1 MGKYDNFWDDS
12 QGIAA
17 STPAK
22 GAATRATVSKALATT
37 QNALLRSPEIAKS
50 GKYDKFW
57 DEAQDI
63 ASGKPKEQGGILGSI
78 GGAIAGVGKLGLDA
92 LAVPEQIV
100 ASGLKELSDVS
111 KGDASVKD
119 FFKQA
124 TTKGYRMS
132 TWNSANTGS
141 KWLDTALNLGQDIL
155 TDPLMWTG
163 FGAAGL
169 AAKGGRTGLAVLAG
183 ETNAAR
189 VAKGLPELF
198 AAKDINQL
206 GRLGQYAK
214 LSKEQ
219 QAALNIQ
226 RGLRYQFGAQNLVFK
241 PETVAGKVSAETAKI
256 IGGGVSRGRAMLGD
270 VILNNRVANMVTPK
284 SMRVLGN
291 LGRKGS
297 DVNNV
302 LQRVAAHSSGTY
314 ERTAQQLFYELEAG
328 KGKVLADELLNSP
341 YRGTVY
347 QVMDGTRA
355 ATDPAEQALADALGM
370 YRDSTH
376 ATANDVVREFNMRRG
391 ANASTINK
399 IDNYGVPRSLTDEAG
414 RWVNSPEGAAS
425 KSASQIAGLTGLTK
439 QEFVGGPTITRM
451 RTLGVRDD
459 AGNLIQDTF
468 LGKQLV
474 DGSIDDVNRISEEVL
489 GFKWFE
495 TDAAKLMQDYT
506 QSASKFAGRVA
517 FVDRMLDFGPQVID
531 RLLYKIIPT
540 DGIEDVRKAILA
552 QGAARQGIS
561 DALDVLEAK
570 GLSILD
576 GTLANAE
583 RELAAGTRRSAD
595 IISARRSIQRK
606 IVTVDKAIA
615 RAEARAAG
623 TTGAIRES
631 YEVILGP
638 LRDRANAL
646 RAAMSSEQQIIEAS
660 IDVLA
665 PIHMKLLPNTP
676 VPTTVDEIVANIR
689 NFNET
694 RIANVAKDVAEGKVP
709 KTVLSGAKGQQTKV
723 ENVIA
728 KTVDDAI
735 DAVDNLKL
743 PSGEKYD
750 YGEAIN
756 GLVKTNKEIADL
768 EKNLADEISAEV
780 SKFAE
785 KPIQKRTEL
794 VTALDNNT
802 VLKLEQT
809 QWEKTVRPQLEA
821 SIDELKQLRYAN
833 KVARGADA
841 KQAEVSLETILR
853 KGYGVGGSTTPI
865 PNGVEQ
871 ATEYA
876 ARMGRV
882 YQDIPETT
890 LVNPDLQKRLA
901 DAYAALPDGPPA
913 VGSESYIAYEAF
925 RAEIKQQYKY
935 LTEELGI
942 KVEIMPSGV
951 DPYRDAAEMVQDV
964 LVNKRLKIYSD
975 YSDHPMLRID
985 PETGIHENHMLR
997 AVHDYFGHIA
1007 GGSRFDRNGEE
1018 LAFLRH
1024 MQMFSDDAGKAA
1036 TVELRGQNAYLIRN
1050 GDFPP
1055 QKAHIMDASFSEP
1068 NPIMSD
1074 FVAKA
1079 TAGEGASVDV
1089 TGREL
1094 FPDKG
1099 FVVSRG
1105 GKFEAGIN
1113 QSELTYG
1120 SDLVDKLIAPFISNR
1135 AVADELLL
1143 PNRWLGT
1150 WYDEAS
1156 GTYWVGVSEIYPTE
1170 KAAYDAMIKNKQI
1183 AAYDI
1188 ASGADLEASVI
1199 IADKVA
1205 AGKRLTPIEKEYS
1218 DAIKQKIVTASERTS
1233 GGASA
1238 TGAELGGRVTGDN
1251 IATQGAVGQATN
1263 GFQGKSQGDLAD
1275 ELANLGQGR
1284 KPLIS
1289 DVRSSRNA
1297 NLENL
1302 AGRIRVSQGMTAE
1315 WLDRTDKLFA
1325 QINDPNILDDAQ
1337 RQAWDKVVVSN
1348 QANEKALAQV
1358 EGKLGL
1364 NTQINK
1370 LLSPPSGSFYYDELP
1385 SSFYGNIVK
1394 DVKDGWVAI
1403 ENLGVQMPKELSDLL
1418 FSRIDT
1424 LGTKVG
1430 QNKFFQFFRQWNQF
1444 FRVTAMLSP
1453 GFIVRNAYTGAFNN
1467 FVAGGTIEDTVQA
1480 IRFATVLQRRGLDA
1494 ALDSIPEM
1502 ARADVELAY
1511 RGVIASGGG
1520 QTLDIIQ
1527 PMVDSAKTNRMMN
1540 TRLVKAWST
1549 SNENLEIGLRMS
1561 MALRGVKNGLD
1572 LDQVGAMVTRYHFNY
1587 QDLSKLD
1594 EYAKL
1599 FVPFWTFAS
1608 KNIGLQFANQFAR
1621 PSMYLGYE
1629 KLKDSMPVDE
1639 NLILPE
1645 WLARREPLGLTS
1657 GVVLNPDLP
1666 QVDMADQLRNFS
1678 DPLRLLGQ
1686 AYPQYRLIPELA
1698 GNRMFNT
1705 GIPFSQKLQPV
1716 RGPADY
1722 PSALLGMLT
1731 GQTVDTA
1738 EGKALTSKG
1747 AYVLP
1752 QAIPLLG
1759 TLQRLLPQLGG
1770 QAKYTERQGSSI
1782 AGFLGAPVRGVS
1794 AEEQER
1800 ALTGRE
1806 ISLQRLIDELQRR
1819 GYVGQ

>member
-1 MGKYDNFWDDS
+1 MGKYDNFWDN
-12 QGIAA
+12 QQLGNTPA
-17 STPAK
+17 PAK
-22 GAATRATVSKALATT
+22 GAATSATVSKALATT
-37 QNALLRSPEIAKS
+37 QNALLRSPEIAKA
-50 GKYDKFW
+50 GKYDQFW

-63 ASGKPKEQGGILGSI
+63 ASGKPKEQGGILGAVT
-78 GGAIAGVGKLGLDA
+78 GAVVGVGKLGLDA

-132 TWNSANTGS
+132 TWNSANTGV
-141 KWLDTALNLGQDIL
+141 KWLDTALNLGQDII

-169 AAKGGRTGLAVLAG
+169 AGKGGRTGLAVLAG

-198 AAKDINQL
+198 TAKDINQL
-206 GRLGQYAK
+206 GRLGQYAT
-214 LSKEQ
+214 LNKEQ

-241 PETVAGKVSAETAKI
+241 PETVAGKVSAETAKV

-284 SMRVLGN
+284 SMRILGN

-328 KGKVLADELLNSP
+328 KGKVLADEILNSP
-341 YRGTVY
+341 YRATVY

-355 ATDPAEQALADALGM
+355 ATDPAEQALADALAM

-425 KSASQIAGLTGLTK
+425 KSASQIAGLTDLTK
-439 QEFVGGPTITRM
+439 QEFIGGPTITRM

-468 LGKQLV
+468 LGVKLV

-531 RLLYKIIPT
+531 RMLYKIIPT
-540 DGIEDVRKAILA
+540 DGIEDVRKAIMA

-561 DALDVLEAK
+561 DALDVLDAK

-583 RELAAGTRRSAD
+583 RELAAGVARRPE
-595 IISARRSIQRK
+595 IMSARRSIQRK
-606 IVTVDKAIA
+606 IKTVDAAIA

-638 LRDRANAL
+638 LRDRADAL

-694 RIANVAKDVAEGKVP
+694 RVANVAKDVAEGKVP
-709 KTVLSGAKGQQTKV
+709 KTVLTSLKGQNTKTEKLITKTIDDATDAISGLTLPQAKATSPINWEGLADVPEELEGYLGTEAIQSLEDWILEVKYPKKWLDEVAGPDFQFDEHYQVLQERLKDAGVPEVVTITRQGTPVAKG
-723 ENVIA
+723 NVRNGS
-728 KTVDDAI
+728 AI
-735 DAVDNLKL
+735 DGWVGGGDNKYGYGVDKKIFVSDVPRENIVGFGQMEE
-743 PSGEKYD
+743 GEIFYRTEGVTTREYASAKEYKASADYKAGDAQPYD
-750 YGEAIN
+750 YGVAIN
-756 GLVKTNKEIADL
+756 ELQKTSKEIAGL
-768 EKNLADEISAEV
+768 EKKLADEISAET
-780 SKFAE
+780 SKFTE
-785 KPIQKRTEL
+785 KPLQKRTEL

-802 VLKLEQT
+802 AMKLEQD

-821 SIDELKQLRYAN
+821 SIDELRTIKGTAD
-833 KVARGADA
+833 VATM
-841 KQAEVSLETILR
+841 KFNEVSAETFDEAIGKARAKIKNGRPVGLTVYQYPLEEYKTMRTFLSEDGLTGYAIKADGDFVSLFNVGAKGAGEQAILDGIWVNGALKLDAFAQVTDDYP
-853 KGYGVGGSTTPI
+853 KGFLNTKYEDFGFEEVSRDKWDAQYAPDGWDEGIDGTPDVVYMKVKEGTLRNVESTTRTSGTKSSASTSTVSGTAP
-865 PNGVEQ
+865 
-871 ATEYA
+871 
-876 ARMGRV
+876 
-882 YQDIPETT
+882 TT
-890 LVNPDLQKRLA
+890 GKG
-901 DAYAALPDGPPA
+901 LPDGVQGR
-913 VGSESYIAYEAF
+913 VG
-925 RAEIKQQYKY
+925 
-935 LTEELGI
+935 
-942 KVEIMPSGV
+942 
-951 DPYRDAAEMVQDV
+951 
-964 LVNKRLKIYSD
+964 
-975 YSDHPMLRID
+975 
-985 PETGIHENHMLR
+985 TGTT
-997 AVHDYFGHIA
+997 D
-1007 GGSRFDRNGEE
+1007 
-1018 LAFLRH
+1018 
-1024 MQMFSDDAGKAA
+1024 A
-1036 TVELRGQNAYLIRN
+1036 TVPSTG
-1050 GDFPP
+1050 
-1055 QKAHIMDASFSEP
+1055 
-1068 NPIMSD
+1068 
-1074 FVAKA
+1074 AK
-1079 TAGEGASVDV
+1079 
-1089 TGREL
+1089 GR
-1094 FPDKG
+1094 
-1099 FVVSRG
+1099 R
-1105 GKFEAGIN
+1105 
-1113 QSELTYG
+1113 
-1120 SDLVDKLIAPFISNR
+1120 
-1135 AVADELLL
+1135 
-1143 PNRWLGT
+1143 
-1150 WYDEAS
+1150 
-1156 GTYWVGVSEIYPTE
+1156 
-1170 KAAYDAMIKNKQI
+1170 
-1183 AAYDI
+1183 
-1188 ASGADLEASVI
+1188 
-1199 IADKVA
+1199 IADQ
-1205 AGKRLTPIEKEYS
+1205 Y
-1218 DAIKQKIVTASERTS
+1218 TS
-1233 GGASA
+1233 
-1238 TGAELGGRVTGDN
+1238 
-1251 IATQGAVGQATN
+1251 
-1263 GFQGKSQGDLAD
+1263 
-1275 ELANLGQGR
+1275 
-1284 KPLIS
+1284 
-1289 DVRSSRNA
+1289 
-1297 NLENL
+1297 
-1302 AGRIRVSQGMTAE
+1302 E
-1315 WLDRTDKLFA
+1315 WLNRTDKIFA

-1337 RQAWDKVVVSN
+1337 RQAWDKVVTLN
-1348 QANEKALAQV
+1348 QAGEKSLAEV
-1358 EGKLGL
+1358 EGKLGF
-1364 NTQINK
+1364 NTQINQ

-1385 SSFYGNIVK
+1385 PSFYGNIVK
-1394 DVKDGWVAI
+1394 DVRDGWVAI
-1403 ENLGVQMPKELSDLL
+1403 ENLGVQMPKELSDML
-1418 FSRIDT
+1418 FSKIDT
-1424 LGTKVG
+1424 LGTKAG

-1527 PMVDSAKTNRMMN
+1527 PMVDTAKTNRLMN
-1540 TRLVKAWST
+1540 NRVVKAWST

-1572 LDQVGAMVTRYHFNY
+1572 LDQIGAMVTRYHFNY

-1608 KNIGLQFANQFAR
+1608 KNIGLQFANQFSR

-1731 GQTVDTA
+1731 GQTVDTP
-1738 EGKALTSKG
+1738 EGKALTAKG

-1759 TLQRLLPQLGG
+1759 TLQRLLPSLGG
-1770 QAKYTERQGSSI
+1770 QAKYAERQGSSW
-1782 AGFLGAPVRGVS
+1782 AGFLGAPIRGVS

-1800 ALTGRE
+1800 TLTGRE
-1806 ISLQRLIDELQRR
+1806 IALQKLIDDLQRR

>member
-1 MGKYDNFWDDS
+1 MGKYDNFWDDAQS
-12 QGIAA
+12 ITA

-22 GAATRATVSKALATT
+22 GAATRTTVSKALATT
-37 QNALLRSPEIAKS
+37 QNALLRSPEVAKA

-78 GGAIAGVGKLGLDA
+78 GGAITGVGKLGLEA
-92 LAVPEQIV
+92 LSVGGQITG
-100 ASGLKELSDVS
+100 SLGKEFSDLT
-111 KGDASVKD
+111 KGQAPSAKD
-119 FFKQA
+119 FVKQA
-124 TTKGYRMS
+124 TTKGYRFS
-132 TWNSANTGS
+132 SWNSANTGS

-155 TDPLMWTG
+155 TDPLTYVS

-169 AAKGGRTGLAVLAG
+169 AGKGGRTGLAVLAG

-226 RGLRYQFGAQNLVFK
+226 RGLRYQFGSQNLIFN
-241 PETVAGKVSAETAKI
+241 PEGIAGKVSAETAKV
-256 IGGGVSRGRAMLGD
+256 IGGGVSRGRAMIGD
-270 VILNNRVANMVTPK
+270 VVLNNRVANIVTPK
-284 SMRVLGN
+284 SMRILGN
-291 LGRKGS
+291 LGRKDS
-297 DVNNV
+297 DVNTV
-302 LQRVAAHSSGTY
+302 LQRVASHSSGTY
-314 ERTAQQLFYELEAG
+314 EKTAQQLFYELEAG
-328 KGKVLADELLNSP
+328 KGKVLADEILNSP

-355 ATDPAEQALADALGM
+355 ATDQTEQALADALGM
-370 YRDSTH
+370 YRDGTH
-376 ATANDVVREFNMRRG
+376 ATANDVVREFNIRRG
-391 ANASTINK
+391 ANASEIAK
-399 IDNYGVPRSLTDEAG
+399 IDNYGVPRSLTDEAS
-414 RWVNSPEGAAS
+414 RWANSPEGAAS

-468 LGKQLV
+468 LGKKLV

-517 FVDRMLDFGPQVID
+517 FIDRMLDFGPQVVD
-531 RLLYKIIPT
+531 RMLYKIIPYE
-540 DGIEDVRKAILA
+540 GVEDVRKAILA
-552 QGAARQGIS
+552 LGASRKGVS
-561 DALDVLEAK
+561 DALDALEAK

-583 RELAAGTRRSAD
+583 RELAAGVRRSAD

-606 IVTVDKAIA
+606 IITVDKAIA

-646 RAAMSSEQQIIEAS
+646 RAAMGSEQQIIEAS

-694 RIANVAKDVAEGKVP
+694 RVANVAKDVAEGKVP
-709 KTVLSGAKGQQTKV
+709 KTVLSGVKGQQTKV
-723 ENVIA
+723 ENVIT
-728 KTVDDAI
+728 KTVDNAI
-735 DAVDNLKL
+735 NAVDNLKL
-743 PSGEKYD
+743 SSGEKYD
-750 YGEAIN
+750 YGQAIN
-756 GLVKTNKEIADL
+756 GLVETNKEIAGL
-768 EKNLADEISAEV
+768 EAKLADEISAEV

-794 VTALDNNT
+794 VTALDNNSA
-802 VLKLEQT
+802 LKLEQT

-821 SIDELKQLRYAN
+821 SIDELRSIKGTAD
-833 KVARGADA
+833 VATM
-841 KQAEVSLETILR
+841 KFNEVSAETFDEAIGKARAKIKNGRPVGLTVFQYPLDEYKTMRTFLSDDGLTGYAIKADGDFVSLFNVGAKGAGEQALLDGIWVNGALKLDAFAQVSDQYPKGFLTTKYKDFGFQEVTRSKWNREYAPDGWDEAIDGTPDVVYMKVNEGTLR
-853 KGYGVGGSTTPI
+853 NVEAVTKPSTTKA
-865 PNGVEQ
+865 NRSASTVS
-871 ATEYA
+871 
-876 ARMGRV
+876 R
-882 YQDIPETT
+882 TT
-890 LVNPDLQKRLA
+890 SAKGKG
-901 DAYAALPDGPPA
+901 LPDGVQGG
-913 VGSESYIAYEAF
+913 VGTRGA
-925 RAEIKQQYKY
+925 
-935 LTEELGI
+935 
-942 KVEIMPSGV
+942 
-951 DPYRDAAEMVQDV
+951 
-964 LVNKRLKIYSD
+964 N
-975 YSDHPMLRID
+975 
-985 PETGIHENHMLR
+985 
-997 AVHDYFGHIA
+997 A
-1007 GGSRFDRNGEE
+1007 GGFVGTG
-1018 LAFLRH
+1018 A
-1024 MQMFSDDAGKAA
+1024 
-1036 TVELRGQNAYLIRN
+1036 RGRRI
-1050 GDFPP
+1050 
-1055 QKAHIMDASFSEP
+1055 
-1068 NPIMSD
+1068 
-1074 FVAKA
+1074 
-1079 TAGEGASVDV
+1079 
-1089 TGREL
+1089 
-1094 FPDKG
+1094 
-1099 FVVSRG
+1099 
-1105 GKFEAGIN
+1105 
-1113 QSELTYG
+1113 
-1120 SDLVDKLIAPFISNR
+1120 
-1135 AVADELLL
+1135 ADE
-1143 PNRWLGT
+1143 
-1150 WYDEAS
+1150 Y
-1156 GTYWVGVSEIYPTE
+1156 
-1170 KAAYDAMIKNKQI
+1170 
-1183 AAYDI
+1183 
-1188 ASGADLEASVI
+1188 
-1199 IADKVA
+1199 
-1205 AGKRLTPIEKEYS
+1205 
-1218 DAIKQKIVTASERTS
+1218 TS
-1233 GGASA
+1233 
-1238 TGAELGGRVTGDN
+1238 
-1251 IATQGAVGQATN
+1251 
-1263 GFQGKSQGDLAD
+1263 
-1275 ELANLGQGR
+1275 
-1284 KPLIS
+1284 
-1289 DVRSSRNA
+1289 
-1297 NLENL
+1297 
-1302 AGRIRVSQGMTAE
+1302 E
-1315 WLDRTDKLFA
+1315 WLSRTDKLFA
-1325 QINDPNILDDAQ
+1325 QIDDPNILDDAT
-1337 RQAWDKVVVSN
+1337 RKAWDKVMTLN
-1348 QANEKALAQV
+1348 QAGEKKLADFESKFDLQKRLYDFIP
-1358 EGKLGL
+1358 ETPK
-1364 NTQINK
+1364 
-1370 LLSPPSGSFYYDELP
+1370 GSFYANELP
-1385 SSFYGNIVK
+1385 EGFYGNLVK

-1403 ENLGVQMPKELSDLL
+1403 ENLGVQMPKELSDML
-1418 FSRIDT
+1418 FSKIDT
-1424 LGTKVG
+1424 LGTKAG
-1430 QNKFFQFFRQWNQF
+1430 QNQFFQFFRQWNQF

-1453 GFIVRNAYTGAFNN
+1453 GFIVRNGYTGAFNN
-1467 FVAGGTIEDTVQA
+1467 FVYGCTIEDTTQA
-1480 IRFATVLQRRGLDA
+1480 IRFATALQKRGLDA
-1494 ALDSIPEM
+1494 ALDSLPDM

-1540 TRLVKAWST
+1540 TRLVKGWST

-1572 LDQVGAMVTRYHFNY
+1572 LDQIGAAVTRYHFNY

-1621 PSMYLGYE
+1621 PSMYLSYE

-1657 GVVLNPDLP
+1657 GTVLNPDLP
-1666 QVDMADQLRNFS
+1666 QVDMADQIRNFS

-1731 GQTVDTA
+1731 GQTVDTP